1 MMQFPKDLG
10 GDLGGLTFQEAFV
23 QCPKWIECVRSR
35 WTENCTGVFLEFY
48 KYVHLTL
55 KISHECDAHE
65 DRCIEYVKTLDPSK
79 IPKYLIKYK
88 DVRHSIPTI

>member
-1 MMQFPKDLG
+1 MMQFPTDMG
-10 GDLGGLTFQEAFV
+10 GDFAGLSFQQAFE
-23 QCPKWIECVRSR
+23 QCPKWVEFVRTM
-35 WTENCTGVFLEFY
+35 WTENCTGIFLEFY

-65 DRCIEYVKTLDPSK
+65 DRCIKYVKTLDESK

-88 DVRHSIPTI
+88 NVRRQIPSI